1 MDPKSMFKIGY
12 GLYVLT
18 ANSNGKD
25 NGCIINTAIQVTSQ
39 PNRISICLNK
49 LNYTHDMIVKD
60 GKFNI
65 SVIDETA
72 SFDLFKHFGFASGK
86 DKDKFADFDS
96 YKKSENGLLY
106 ICENTNAFISG
117 KVFETV
123 DLGTHTMFLADVT
136 DGEVLSDNKT
146 CTYDY
151 YQSNTKPKP
160 EKKKVKGYRC
170 RICGYVYEG
179 EELPE
184 DFICPICKHGASDFE
199 KITD

>member
-151 YQSNTKPKP
+151 YQSNIKPKP

-184 DFICPICKHGASDFE
+184 DFVCPICKHGASDFE

>member
-1 MDPKSMFKIGY
+1 MFKIGY

-151 YQSNTKPKP
+151 YQSNIKPKP

-184 DFICPICKHGASDFE
+184 DFVCPICKHGASDFE